1 LSLKSKHKLVAATK
15 QYPPNN
21 SNGRYAL
28 NRRLT
33 HLSLLGYLFIGTA
46 AVLIPS
52 LMPSITEEFSA
63 VGLTLAAI
71 GLIFPARGVG
81 SILGNILSGIG
92 SDLLGRWR
100 LVWISALILAASLT
114 LAAVTKVWILFII
127 GLVLISAAQGALSTG
142 LNAQV
147 ADANRATR
155 ARALNT
161 LHAVYGFG
169 AAVSPLIIGYVL
181 ERGIEWRWALGGTA
195 ILWLA
200 YGIIAY
206 SLGGTEARSKG
217 SSQREK
223 LNFGLLREG
232 PFLTLFL
239 IAFVYNGV
247 ATSLLGWIALFTQE
261 SAGFSTRFAVSMISV
276 FYVALTIGRVLCAAF
291 SERVGYATT
300 LLVLLV
306 GITLT
311 YPLVVLGTN
320 PIVAVAGVFLTGLS
334 FSGLFPMALAYGARL
349 YPEQTGTV
357 TGTLN
362 VAMTL
367 GSMIPPLWTGIIA
380 GSWGLQIA
388 LGFNYIMVLP
398 LIFLGLYLGR
408 IEARQ
413 SKSQPV
419 PSTT

>member
-1 LSLKSKHKLVAATK
+1 M
-15 QYPPNN
+15 
-21 SNGRYAL
+21 

-52 LMPSITEEFSA
+52 MMPSITEEFSA

-81 SILGNILSGIG
+81 AILGNILSGIG

-127 GLVLISAAQGALSTG
+127 GFVLISAAQGALSTG

-147 ADANRATR
+147 ADANRAAR

-169 AAVSPLIIGYVL
+169 AAISPLIIGYVL

-195 ILWLA
+195 ILWFA

-206 SLGGTEARSKG
+206 SLGGTESRSKG
-217 SSQREK
+217 SSKPEK
-223 LNFGLLREG
+223 LNFELLREG

-247 ATSLLGWIALFTQE
+247 ATSLLGWIALFAQE
-261 SAGFSTRFAVSMISV
+261 SVGLSTFFAVSMISV

-320 PIVAVAGVFLTGLS
+320 PIVAVVGVFLTGLS
-334 FSGLFPMALAYGARL
+334 FSGLFPMALAYGTRL

-388 LGFNYIMVLP
+388 LGFNYILVLP

-408 IEARQ
+408 VEARQ
-413 SKSQPV
+413 SKIQPV